1 MSTLLY
7 IRGEP
12 GAGKITVGRLLEQ
25 SLGWPLLWF
34 HDFDFLRNVID
45 TREVEDTIGNVV
57 CESLSKLM
65 STGKSVIYIRPSR
78 TWATVERVKALAEK
92 HGHRFVLVGLTAK
105 YFELCERVQRRD
117 DEHRITTRE
126 GLDEYLSRPECYEF
140 PGQHIIDTTMLKPA
154 DVAEAIKNL
163 L

>member
-12 GAGKITVGRLLEQ
+12 GSGKITVGRLLEK

-45 TREVEDTIGNVV
+45 SKEVEDTIGNLV
-57 CESLSKLM
+57 CESLTKLM
-65 STGKSVIYIRPSR
+65 AAGDVIYVRPSR
-78 TWATVERVKALAEK
+78 TWQTVERVKALAEQ

-105 YFELCERVQRRD
+105 YFELCERVQQRSER
-117 DEHRITTRE
+117 HRITTRD
-126 GLDEYLSRPECYEF
+126 GLDEYLCRPECYEF
-140 PGQHIIDTTMLKPA
+140 PGQHEIDTTLLRPA
-154 DVAEAIKNL
+154 DVAEAIKKL